1 MYWQGA
7 SVRLKGRMTMR
18 ITTGIT
24 LALLMS
30 TAGCWGDDED
40 GGVLSPTGPSA
51 VSSSATP
58 KGGMSSSPMGTT
70 NAQAHGG
77 LATAQANNMKSAKP
91 DTRTVDFSSVKWEW
105 NAARTHLEPD
115 SFPDARVRS
124 GSNVWR
130 RDSGTGLIRIFSDTD
145 LSGMSFSTSGSSWP
159 LSMRRAGLYVSKA
172 PTLRGSEPAGAPG
185 AGPTSPQL

>member
-1 MYWQGA
+1 
-7 SVRLKGRMTMR
+7 MR

-30 TAGCWGDDED
+30 TAGCGGDDED

-58 KGGMSSSPMGTT
+58 PMGTT

-77 LATAQANNMKSAKP
+77 LATAQANNMQSAKP
-91 DTRTVDFSSVKWEW
+91 DPRTVDFSRVTWAW

-115 SFPDARVRS
+115 SYPDARVRS

-130 RDSGTGLIRIFSDTD
+130 RDSGEGLIRIFSDTD
-145 LSGMSFSTSGSSWP
+145 LSGMSFSTSGASWP
-159 LSMRRAGLYVSKA
+159 LSMRRAGLYVSEISGDDVE
-172 PTLRGSEPAGAPG
+172 RIRAGGGIG

>member
-1 MYWQGA
+1 
-7 SVRLKGRMTMR
+7 MR

-30 TAGCWGDDED
+30 TAGCGGDDED

-51 VSSSATP
+51 VSSPATP
-58 KGGMSSSPMGTT
+58 SGTT

-77 LATAQANNMKSAKP
+77 LATAQVNNMQSAKP
-91 DTRTVDFSSVKWEW
+91 DKRTVDFSSVKWAW

-145 LSGMSFSTSGSSWP
+145 LSGMSFSTSGASWP
-159 LSMRRAGLYVSKA
+159 LSQRRPGLYVSNISGDDVEKI
-172 PTLRGSEPAGAPG
+172 RAGG
-185 AGPTSPQL
+185 GTRWQRPTSPRL

>member
-24 LALLMS
+24 LALLMA
-30 TAGCWGDDED
+30 TAGCGGDED
-40 GGVLSPTGPSA
+40 GGVRSPTRPSA
-51 VSSSATP
+51 VSSPATP
-58 KGGMSSSPMGTT
+58 KGGSSPIV
-70 NAQAHGG
+70 AH
-77 LATAQANNMKSAKP
+77 TAHNNKQSAKP
-91 DTRTVDFSSVKWEW
+91 DTRTVDFSSVKWAW

-145 LSGMSFSTSGSSWP
+145 LSGMSFSTSGASWP
-159 LSMRRAGLYVSKA
+159 LSMRRAGLYVSNISGA
-172 PTLRGSEPAGAPG
+172 DVERIRAGGGIGGRADEPTAINCWA
-185 AGPTSPQL
+185 

>member
-1 MYWQGA
+1 
-7 SVRLKGRMTMR
+7 MR

-30 TAGCWGDDED
+30 TAGCGGDDED

-51 VSSSATP
+51 VSSPATP
-58 KGGMSSSPMGTT
+58 PMGTT

-77 LATAQANNMKSAKP
+77 LATAQANNMQSAKP
-91 DTRTVDFSSVKWEW
+91 DTRTVDFSSVTWAW

-130 RDSGTGLIRIFSDTD
+130 RDSGDGAHPYLQRHGPQWDELQHLRVKLASEHEA
-145 LSGMSFSTSGSSWP
+145 G
-159 LSMRRAGLYVSKA
+159 RAVCV
-172 PTLRGSEPAGAPG
+172 
-185 AGPTSPQL
+185 